1 MHERKFIPV
10 ETIRIRCGV
19 SHDAYRLVDDV
30 SRRTGTTLGA
40 LVDNALRQTYGKS
53 NDEIAAHE
61 GDKETGF
68 DGTRK

>member
-1 MHERKFIPV
+1 M
-10 ETIRIRCGV
+10 